1 MGRGA
6 GGTTRRGAGT
16 GGRITG
22 AGVRGATVR
31 GGAGTA
37 GGATVGGGAGLLA
50 GSLGDGEGLPVTGT
64 DGTV

>member
-6 GGTTRRGAGT
+6 GGTTRRGAGA

-22 AGVRGATVR
+22 AGARGATVR
-31 GGAGTA
+31 GGDDTA

-50 GSLGDGEGLPVTGT
+50 GSLGIGEGLPAAGT